1 MKILIAKDAGYCFG
15 VRDAVNLA
23 YETAE
28 DHGDVYML
36 GHIVHNEN
44 VVKDVDEAGA
54 KVVGKL
60 KDVPKGKPIM
70 FRAHGTSTKVWEKAQ
85 KQNMNIIDATCPLVK
100 EIHDEVIKLEKE
112 GRKIIIIGDHGHDE
126 VVGIASQIKDPIIVA
141 TPDEAQKLRKMK
153 KAGIAGSMDMTK
165 FFEPYFDIWITG
177 KNIYFEART
186 ESMTGKAAVGNVTKN
201 RVLDK
206 RWPSTYCEV
215 VKYGPVRE
223 SWKTKGKDVKDED
236 RVFWPIKHRCQFSWY
251 CDGKDDII
259 WANYELTPN
268 KEIIEGNANA
278 WTDAVK
284 LAIMVTGYGKLVIE
298 DNTSGALYYYNHNL
312 VYPNWAPEK
321 EFIGIEGNHTF
332 MK

>member
-1 MKILIAKDAGYCFG
+1 MALKYCSASYVNINFIWELFFIMKYIFYFLF
-15 VRDAVNLA
+15 
-23 YETAE
+23 
-28 DHGDVYML
+28 
-36 GHIVHNEN
+36 
-44 VVKDVDEAGA
+44 
-54 KVVGKL
+54 
-60 KDVPKGKPIM
+60 
-70 FRAHGTSTKVWEKAQ
+70 
-85 KQNMNIIDATCPLVK
+85 
-100 EIHDEVIKLEKE
+100 
-112 GRKIIIIGDHGHDE
+112 
-126 VVGIASQIKDPIIVA
+126 GIAILVLCSAVKGA
-141 TPDEAQKLRKMK
+141 TLTTHAKHILWNEIDS
-153 KAGIAGSMDMTK
+153 IDTK
-165 FFEPYFDIWITG
+165 YHAEIQCLAE
-177 KNIYFEART
+177 NIYFEART

-236 RVFWPIKHRCQFSWY
+236 RVYWPIKHRCQFSWY

-284 LAIMVTGYGKLVIE
+284 LAIMITGYGRLVVE

-312 VYPNWAPEK
+312 VYPAWAPEK